1 MVLGLSFDYP
11 MFSSRVSQFFNRVG
25 PTCVGN
31 VSSKRTGWFTVP
43 INSKIE
49 VSNLTNN
56 NFIKIGDTYYNPY
69 HIKSIKINDG
79 IVEMKLRDS
88 RYDVTRIYD
97 ENAVHHF
104 TNFFHGP
111 TKK

>member
-1 MVLGLSFDYP
+1 MFAAKRFVNIGKPIVGLY
-11 MFSSRVSQFFNRVG
+11 SQ
-25 PTCVGN
+25 
-31 VSSKRTGWFTVP
+31 KRTGWFTVP

-79 IVEMKLRDS
+79 IVEMKLKDS
-88 RYDVTRIYD
+88 RYDVVHVYD

-104 TNFFHGP
+104 TNLFNCP
-111 TKK
+111 IKK